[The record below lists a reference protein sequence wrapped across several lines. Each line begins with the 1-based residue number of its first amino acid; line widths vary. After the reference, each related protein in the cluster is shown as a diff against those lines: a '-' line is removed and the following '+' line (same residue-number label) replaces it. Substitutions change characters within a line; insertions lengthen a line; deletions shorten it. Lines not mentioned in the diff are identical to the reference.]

1 MKNKVLVELIVPV
14 LEERYDVY
22 IPVNRKVGNV
32 IELCSKVVSD
42 LSGGYFTVT
51 DDLNLYSGIDGSMY
65 DIDEIVRKT
74 NIRNGSKL
82 ILM

>member
-14 LEERYDVY
+14 LEEKYDVY
-22 IPVNRKVGNV
+22 IPVNRKIGNV

-42 LSGGYFTVT
+42 LSGGYFTI
-51 DDLNLYSGIDGSMY
+51 DDNLNLYSGIDGSIY
-65 DIDEIVRKT
+65 DIYELVRKT
-74 NIRNGSKL
+74 NIRNGSKI

>member
-1 MKNKVLVELIVPV
+1 MKNKVLIELIVPV

-42 LSGGYFTVT
+42 LSGGYCTVT
-51 DDLNLYSGIDGSMY
+51 NDLNLYSGIDGTMY

>member
-1 MKNKVLVELIVPV
+1 MKNKVLIELIVPV
-14 LEERYDVY
+14 LEEKYDVY
-22 IPVNRKVGNV
+22 IPVNRKIGNV

-42 LSGGYFTVT
+42 LSGGYFIVN
-51 DDLNLYSGIDGSMY
+51 DDINLYNGVDGTMY

-74 NIRNGSKL
+74 NIRNGSKV